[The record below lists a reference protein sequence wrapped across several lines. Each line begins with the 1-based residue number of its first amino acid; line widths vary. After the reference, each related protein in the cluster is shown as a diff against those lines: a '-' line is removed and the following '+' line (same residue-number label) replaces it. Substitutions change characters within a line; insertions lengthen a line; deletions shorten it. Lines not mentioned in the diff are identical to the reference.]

1 MWGLKRLIDKNSQR
15 AVRNAWKAYVRAQEA
30 SKQAREELIEELYAA
45 HEIGNATFA
54 ELAAIM
60 KVSRQRVGQYLK
72 GVK

>member
-1 MWGLKRLIDKNSQR
+1 LIDKSTQQS
-15 AVRNAWKAYVRAQEA
+15 VRKTWNNFLRAQN
-30 SKQAREELIEELYAA
+30 KLKKARREFVDELAAA
-45 HEIGNATFA
+45 HAFGATFA